1 MWMNTFFAC
10 MSDDCRGQR
19 SGEGFRA
26 PIAGVMD
33 GREPPRGCWELNHS
47 PLREQQ
53 MLLIAEPTLQPVI
66 FIIFSYVCGCVCL

>member
-1 MWMNTFFAC
+1 
-10 MSDDCRGQR
+10 
-19 SGEGFRA
+19 
-26 PIAGVMD
+26 MD
-33 GREPPRGCWELNHS
+33 GREPPRGYWELNHG